1 MKGEEGGGVWY
12 GEGDR
17 RISSRE
23 FE

>member
-17 RISSRE
+17 KISSRE